1 MIALHPTRF
10 SGFALLPVTAPHA
23 AAEELERAVTVLG
36 LRGAVLS
43 GTCNGRFFDEHE
55 FRSIFA
61 KTAELNVPIYLH
73 PATISSSVASYYYK
87 SNQWSPVAAEMFATA
102 GFGWHA
108 DLGVG
113 VLRLILSGLF
123 DELPELQIIVGHWGE
138 LVPFY
143 LNCLDDQQSKT
154 LQLRYK
160 ISDYFKRNVYLTPSG
175 FFSNEQLGYIVKTLG
190 ADRIIY
196 SADYPFLLDRDTRK
210 FLERAP
216 LSEEEKAKIGYL
228 NAECLLRLSN

>member
-1 MIALHPTRF
+1 VVAC
-10 SGFALLPVTAPHA
+10 SGRDV
-23 AAEELERAVTVLG
+23 
-36 LRGAVLS
+36 
-43 GTCNGRFFDEHE
+43 C
-55 FRSIFA
+55 
-61 KTAELNVPIYLH
+61 
-73 PATISSSVASYYYK
+73 YY
-87 SNQWSPVAAEMFATA
+87 WLWEACRPR
-102 GFGWHA
+102 
-108 DLGVG
+108 VG
-113 VLRLILSGLF
+113 VLHLILSGLF

-143 LNCLDDQQSKT
+143 LNRLGDQQSKT

-160 ISDYFKRNVYLTPSG
+160 ISDYFKRNICLISSV

-228 NAECLLRLSN
+228 NAERLLRLSN

>member
-1 MIALHPTRF
+1 MACRPR
-10 SGFALLPVTAPHA
+10 
-23 AAEELERAVTVLG
+23 
-36 LRGAVLS
+36 
-43 GTCNGRFFDEHE
+43 
-55 FRSIFA
+55 
-61 KTAELNVPIYLH
+61 
-73 PATISSSVASYYYK
+73 
-87 SNQWSPVAAEMFATA
+87 
-102 GFGWHA
+102 
-108 DLGVG
+108 VG
-113 VLRLILSGLF
+113 VLHLILSGLF

-143 LNCLDDQQSKT
+143 LNRLGDQQSKT

-160 ISDYFKRNVYLTPSG
+160 ISDYFKRNICLISSV

-196 SADYPFLLDRDTRK
+196 STDYPFLLDRDTRK

-228 NAECLLRLSN
+228 NAERLLRLSN